1 MKTFSWEDRD
11 GQRWIQLEGELDHDE
26 CLALK
31 DRLHEAV
38 AEGDW
43 DVVVV
48 LDGVDFMGS
57 MAIGLLLKE
66 HSTLAKQGRALRLTG
81 LKPGIRRILQEMN
94 LLEVFGEI

>member
-11 GQRWIQLEGELDHDE
+11 GERWIQLEGELDQQE
-26 CLALK
+26 CLALQ

-43 DVVVV
+43 DVVLV
-48 LDGVDFMGS
+48 LDGVSFMGS
-57 MAIGLLLKE
+57 MAIGLLIKE
-66 HSTLAKQGRALRLTG
+66 RNLLVKQGRALKLSG
-81 LKPGIRRILQEMN
+81 LRPGIRRIFQEMN